1 VNCNSS
7 IRISLRGGGATGVRS
22 STVGQ
27 QRESQKPRDGTTV
40 DLAASD
46 PVGTAVVRI
55 TTVDRL

>member
-1 VNCNSS
+1 LVS
-7 IRISLRGGGATGVRS
+7 RGKAKSPV
-22 STVGQ
+22 TV
-27 QRESQKPRDGTTV
+27 PTV